1 MADATY
7 QPAVY
12 RKQGGDELV
21 IASSGLLTVE
31 SGGEIEMETG
41 SSMTFASG
49 SGLALASGSSLSIAT
64 ALEVASGGSISLA
77 SGSSMTIAS
86 GAGISVAAGAQFG
99 IPYEVVS
106 SSDTT
111 IAASGVSW
119 ITGTTAGPD
128 YVLATPTYK
137 GQYKILALNA
147 SSSGAT
153 HRATIYTGST
163 GRLISFSGAV
173 TGNTLT
179 LATSNSW
186 NAELIAAGTSGW
198 VCLRHG
204 GVSEPILS
212 NKST

>member
-1 MADATY
+1 MADASY

-21 IASSGLLTVE
+21 VASSGLLTVE
-31 SGGEIEMETG
+31 SGGEIEMESG

-49 SGLALASGSSLSIAT
+49 SGLALASGSSFSCAT
-64 ALEVASGGSISLA
+64 NLEIASGGSIVMNSA
-77 SGSSMTIAS
+77 AAMTVPY
-86 GAGISVAAGAQFG
+86 VA
-99 IPYEVVS
+99 VS
-106 SSDTT
+106 STATT
-111 IAASGVSW
+111 ITNSGVSW

-128 YVLATPTYK
+128 YAMAAPTRSGLWK
-137 GQYKILALNA
+137 LLVLNA

-153 HRATIYTGST
+153 HRASIYTGST

-186 NAELIAAGTSGW
+186 NAELVSAGTSGW
-198 VCLRHG
+198 VCVRHG
-204 GVSEPILS
+204 GVSEPALS